1 ALDTRQKK
9 VDISRYGLD
18 DVDVQGARPP
28 VAPSLTPAD
37 TASVPSS
44 SPARVDLPSEPAAE
58 VGKPGIAS
66 ARTPAEMASPAE
78 AVTEPSLSRERVDFS
93 SEPAIEVGG
102 EGNAPVRMTAEA
114 VSLPEPGQVTPEKS
128 TGAKD
133 APAEPPIV
141 KPETQAGRNRLQ
153 ARWDQQMADLNFNIQ
168 DVMDAAQTRAVT

>member
-18 DVDVQGARPP
+18 EADAQGARPP
-28 VAPSLTPAD
+28 AAPSLTPAD

-44 SPARVDLPSEPAAE
+44 SPARVDFP
-58 VGKPGIAS
+58 
-66 ARTPAEMASPAE
+66 
-78 AVTEPSLSRERVDFS
+78 

-102 EGNAPVRMTAEA
+102 EGNALVRTTAEV
-114 VSLPEPGQVTPEKS
+114 VSLTEPGQVTPEKS
-128 TGAKD
+128 TDAKD
-133 APAEPPIV
+133 APAEPPIA

-153 ARWDQQMADLNFNIQ
+153 ARWDQQMAGLNFNIQ